1 MITYSPFWENVV
13 FGAQKMHRQITA
25 NFFFKKNNIF
35 LRIFC
40 FLAAR
45 QTCEADRYKILG
57 RKDKNAFSVRT
68 KLAMLL
74 LLLLLLSLS
83 PLLLLCCCMPSL
95 VTKTST
101 NTKKLVSSNSSSS
114 LMMIFYRILLFRPF
128 YIRPV
133 SLPN

>member
-1 MITYSPFWENVV
+1 MILPLTKQMSVHCLLLRKSCVAGRRWKIF
-13 FGAQKMHRQITA
+13 KMS
-25 NFFFKKNNIF
+25 F

-74 LLLLLLSLS
+74 LLLLSLS
-83 PLLLLCCCMPSL
+83 QLLLLCCCMPSL